1 MKKFLSI
8 IAVCLLISLLFVN
21 TGQAKSYKE
30 TSQLGEFYK
39 DISEENLRNIIH
51 GCMFS
56 TEIGPSVIG
65 DDFMTFWF
73 HEAWIYSYKFLEHD
87 DGQIEYWPIDQT
99 KDMWKNLKFSQKE
112 EIVNYDPQ
120 YTIPAKIVNQL
131 LTRYFN
137 KKMLSERSLSLYF
150 GDYHID
156 ENNATISVRSVGLDP
171 IPEFC
176 NVSEVSSKGNYS
188 ILKLHY
194 QYEDDEY
201 ITYYVSDLNK
211 YRYVLVNKV
220 KKDDGF
226 WYYPVYT
233 SPYEFTFADAEAA
246 LGYKLTP
253 DYLEG
258 IDYDVLAGKSGSAD
272 KISYIRE
279 FLAANSYE
287 PGGEILSEV
296 KAKLFKDFALF
307 EGKNNSYKVL
317 GDLEFNQ
324 DLYLQIDQRQNEIQ
338 DYKNFLQDLSLR
350 FAENRSNI
358 INISMAANK
367 DGKYI
372 FSFKDVPSLDYAYY
386 NIRLDQLG
394 ITMSLTK
401 ADIEKLSAEQ
411 CVFEVS
417 KENGNLFITPLS
429 ENKISLPTNIK
440 FYMGKVFT
448 GNYLSSGPDLYYVD
462 NTDHSLFIYAKDYG
476 PVEFGPYSA
485 TNLSSIASDK
495 FKNVAFNNILSSG
508 ILAEDSSN
516 LNLSETLTKGELARI
531 CGFILGDIDEYDST
545 DLPDVKTEDKAYIRA
560 AIKNG
565 IFSYDSGNFNPG
577 EPVKR
582 STLIY
587 TLTECLK
594 KKGIG
599 LKNPGLPD
607 ASALMDFESI
617 QWMKENA
624 QIAIENGIISKDDQ
638 ALNPNTTV
646 KREHGIITIYRA
658 LGALSKNNPWTYQ
671 EGSAAELKSNL
682 TNKISKPS
690 SNEMKKIKTHS
701 NKSGIEERWTSKLM
715 ENKVLILLFVILILL
730 LVIVLLLIK
739 NRRKNQS
746 TGSGPKVCKTCG
758 KPYKNEK
765 FCTKCGNKLK

>member
-21 TGQAKSYKE
+21 TSQAKSYKE

-39 DISEENLRNIIH
+39 DISEENLRNLIHSCLYSFLDEARVVDEDFIADWMNRAWLQHNQPWHYDLISEGRTGSLWKSLDSSAQVEYFENAHYDLITAPSSIVREIISRH
-51 GCMFS
+51 FNKELPDKKTWTYFYVDFGLD
-56 TEIGPSVIG
+56 G
-65 DDFMTFWF
+65 DK
-73 HEAWIYSYKFLEHD
+73 A
-87 DGQIEYWPIDQT
+87 
-99 KDMWKNLKFSQKE
+99 
-112 EIVNYDPQ
+112 
-120 YTIPAKIVNQL
+120 L
-131 LTRYFN
+131 LTVPG
-137 KKMLSERSLSLYF
+137 MCF
-150 GDYHID
+150 GTY
-156 ENNATISVRSVGLDP
+156 
-171 IPEFC
+171 PEFYI
-176 NVSEVSSKGNYS
+176 VKELRSEKNYS
-188 ILKLHY
+188 VLLINYKY
-194 QYEDDEY
+194 KYESTLMY
-201 ITYYVSDLNK
+201 NNINN

-258 IDYDVLAGKSGSAD
+258 IDYDVLAGKSGSVD

-367 DGKYI
+367 DEKYI
-372 FSFKDVPSLDYAYY
+372 FSFKDVPSLDFAYY

-516 LNLSETLTKGELARI
+516 LNLSETLTKGELART

-545 DLPDVKTEDKAYIRA
+545 DLPDVKTEDKAYIRS

-565 IFSYDSGNFNPG
+565 IFSYDGGNFNPG

-758 KPYKNEK
+758 KPYTNEK
-765 FCTKCGNKLK
+765 FCTRCGNKLK

>member
-8 IAVCLLISLLFVN
+8 IAMCLLISLIFVN

-30 TSQLGEFYK
+30 DSQLGEFYD

-56 TEIGPSVIG
+56 ISGERQIINEEY
-65 DDFMTFWF
+65 MTSWF
-73 HEAWIYSYKFLEHD
+73 PLAWIYSYNFLENND
-87 DGQIEYWPIDQT
+87 EWIEYWPIDQT
-99 KDMWKNLKFSQKE
+99 KDLWENLKYSQRE
-112 EIVNYDPQ
+112 EIVNYEPQ
-120 YTIPAKIVNQL
+120 FTIPTKIINQL
-131 LTRYFN
+131 LSRYFN
-137 KKMLSERSLSLYF
+137 KEILSNRSLSLYF
-150 GDYHID
+150 GDFYINED
-156 ENNATISVRSVGLDP
+156 NATIPIRSVGLNP
-171 IPEFC
+171 IPAFC
-176 NVSEVSSKGNYS
+176 NLSEVNSKGNYS

-194 QYEDDEY
+194 QYEDDDY

-220 KKDDGF
+220 KKDGGF

-233 SPYEFTFADAEAA
+233 SPNEFTFADAEAA

-287 PGGEILSEV
+287 PDGEILSEV
-296 KAKLFKDFALF
+296 KEKLFKDLALF

-338 DYKNFLQDLSLR
+338 DYKNFIQDLTMDSDAKIPSL
-350 FAENRSNI
+350 

-372 FSFKDVPSLDYAYY
+372 FSFKDIPNLDFAYY
-386 NIRLDQLG
+386 SIRLDQLG
-394 ITMSLTK
+394 ITMSLSK

-411 CVFEVS
+411 SVFEVS

-440 FYMGKVFT
+440 FYMGRVFT
-448 GNYLSSGPDLYYVD
+448 GNYLSSGPGLYYVD

-485 TNLSSIASDK
+485 TNLSSLASDK

-508 ILAEDSSN
+508 ILAEDSQN
-516 LNLSETLTKGELARI
+516 LNLSESLTKGELARI

-545 DLPDVKTEDKAYIRA
+545 DLPDVKTEDKAYIRS

-565 IFSYDSGNFNPG
+565 IFSYDGGNFNPG
-577 EPVKR
+577 EPVRR

-607 ASALMDFESI
+607 ASALADFESI

-638 ALNPNTTV
+638 ALNPNATV

-658 LGALSKNNPWTYQ
+658 LGALSRHNPWTYQ
-671 EGSAAELKSNL
+671 EGSAAELTSNL

-690 SNEMKKIKTHS
+690 SKEMKRIQTHS
-701 NKSGIEERWTSKLM
+701 NKAGDHEGWTSKLM
-715 ENKVLILLFVILILL
+715 ENKILILLLVILILL

-739 NRRKNQS
+739 NRRKNQY
-746 TGSGPKVCKTCG
+746 TGSGPKVCKACG

-765 FCTKCGNKLK
+765 FCTRCGNKLK

>member
-8 IAVCLLISLLFVN
+8 IVVCLLISLLFVN

-30 TSQLGEFYK
+30 TSQLGEFYD

-51 GCMFS
+51 GCMFFIS
-56 TEIGPSVIG
+56 GRPQVINEEYMTSWFPLSWLYS
-65 DDFMTFWF
+65 DFF
-73 HEAWIYSYKFLEHD
+73 
-87 DGQIEYWPIDQT
+87 IEYDDEWMDYRPIDQT
-99 KDMWKNLKFSQKE
+99 KDLWKNLKYSQRE
-112 EIVNYDPQ
+112 EMVNYDSQ
-120 YTIPAKIVNQL
+120 YTIPTKIINQL

-137 KKMLSERSLSLYF
+137 KEILSNRALPFVL
-150 GDYHID
+150 GDFNIN
-156 ENNATISVRSVGLDP
+156 ENYATITPRLGGSIPVP
-171 IPEFC
+171 IFQ
-176 NVSEVSSKGNYS
+176 NLKEVVSKGDYS
-188 ILKLHY
+188 ILYLHY
-194 QYEDDEY
+194 QYNL
-201 ITYYVSDLNK
+201 SDYDSDYDK

-258 IDYDVLAGKSGSAD
+258 IDYDVLAGKSGSVD

-367 DGKYI
+367 DEKYI
-372 FSFKDVPSLDYAYY
+372 FSFKDVPSLDFAYY

-411 CVFEVS
+411 CVFGVS

-516 LNLSETLTKGELARI
+516 LNLSETLTKGELARA

-545 DLPDVKTEDKAYIRA
+545 DLPDVKTEDKAYIRS

-565 IFSYDSGNFNPG
+565 IFSYDGGNFNPG

-758 KPYKNEK
+758 KPYTNEK
-765 FCTKCGNKLK
+765 FCTRCGNKLK

>member
-1 MKKFLSI
+1 MKKFFSI

-30 TSQLGEFYK
+30 DSQLGEFYN

-51 GCMFS
+51 GCLYSCLDEARVVDEDFIADWMTTAWVQYIQPRQYDLVSEGRTGILWKSLASSEQGEYFEDTGYS
-56 TEIGPSVIG
+56 LITAPSSIVKEIISRHFNKELPDKKTWTFYYRDFGLDG
-65 DDFMTFWF
+65 DKAFT
-73 HEAWIYSYKFLEHD
+73 
-87 DGQIEYWPIDQT
+87 
-99 KDMWKNLKFSQKE
+99 
-112 EIVNYDPQ
+112 
-120 YTIPAKIVNQL
+120 TIPAACI
-131 LTRYFN
+131 
-137 KKMLSERSLSLYF
+137 
-150 GDYHID
+150 G
-156 ENNATISVRSVGLDP
+156 SV
-171 IPEFC
+171 PEFYI
-176 NVSEVSSKGNYS
+176 VKELRSEKNYS
-188 ILKLHY
+188 ILLINYKFSY
-194 QYEDDEY
+194 SSTQMYD
-201 ITYYVSDLNK
+201 ININN
-211 YRYVLVNKV
+211 YRYILVNKV

-233 SPYEFTFADAEAA
+233 SPFDFTFIEAEAI
-246 LGYKLTP
+246 LGYKLTH

-258 IDYDVLAGKSGSAD
+258 VDYDVLAGKSGSAD

-279 FLAANSYE
+279 FLTGNSYE

-296 KAKLFKDFALF
+296 KEKLFKDLALF

-324 DLYLQIDQRQNEIQ
+324 DLYLQIGQRQNEIQ
-338 DYKNFLQDLSLR
+338 DYKNFIQELTLDSAAKGPNL
-350 FAENRSNI
+350 
-358 INISMAANK
+358 INISMEANK

-372 FSFKDVPSLDYAYY
+372 FSFKEVPNLDFAYY

-394 ITMSLTK
+394 ITMSLSK

-411 CVFEVS
+411 SVFEVS

-448 GNYLSSGPDLYYVD
+448 GNYLSSGPGLYYVD

-508 ILAEDSSN
+508 ILAEDSQN
-516 LNLSETLTKGELARI
+516 LNLSESLTKGELARA

-545 DLPDVKTEDKAYIRA
+545 DLPDVKTEDKAYIRS

-565 IFSYDSGNFNPG
+565 IFSYDGGNFNPG
-577 EPVKR
+577 EPVRR

-599 LKNPGLPD
+599 LKNPNLTD
-607 ASALMDFESI
+607 ASALADFESI

-624 QIAIENGIISKDDQ
+624 QIAIENGILSPDVK
-638 ALNPNTTV
+638 ALNPNATV

-658 LGALSKNNPWTYQ
+658 LGALSRHNPWTYQ

-682 TNKISKPS
+682 TNIISKPS
-690 SNEMKKIKTHS
+690 SKEMKKIQTHS
-701 NKSGIEERWTSKLM
+701 NKSAGEESWTSKLM
-715 ENKVLILLFVILILL
+715 ENKILILLFVILILL

-739 NRRKNQS
+739 NKRKNQD
-746 TGSGPKVCKTCG
+746 TGSGPKVCKACG
-758 KPYKNEK
+758 KPYTNEK
-765 FCTKCGNKLK
+765 FCTRCGNKLK

>member
-8 IAVCLLISLLFVN
+8 ITVCLLISLLFVN

-30 TSQLGEFYK
+30 TSQLGEFYD

-51 GCMFS
+51 SCLYSCLDKSRVVDENF
-56 TEIGPSVIG
+56 IGEWMNNAWLQHNYYDLISEGRTGSLWKSLESSEQLEYLENTHYGLITAPSSIV
-65 DDFMTFWF
+65 
-73 HEAWIYSYKFLEHD
+73 
-87 DGQIEYWPIDQT
+87 
-99 KDMWKNLKFSQKE
+99 KE
-112 EIVNYDPQ
+112 LIS
-120 YTIPAKIVNQL
+120 
-131 LTRYFN
+131 RHFN
-137 KKMLSERSLSLYF
+137 KELPDKKTWTDYYVDFKLDGDKAFLTTILGICSGVYPQFYIVKELQSE
-150 GDYHID
+150 
-156 ENNATISVRSVGLDP
+156 
-171 IPEFC
+171 
-176 NVSEVSSKGNYS
+176 KNYS
-188 ILKLHY
+188 ILLINYK
-194 QYEDDEY
+194 YEY
-201 ITYYVSDLNK
+201 STTQMYNVNINN
-211 YRYVLVNKV
+211 YRYILVNKV

-367 DGKYI
+367 DEKYI
-372 FSFKDVPSLDYAYY
+372 FSFKDVPSLDFAYY

-495 FKNVAFNNILSSG
+495 FKNVTFNNILSSG

-516 LNLSETLTKGELARI
+516 LNLSETLTKGELARV

-565 IFSYDSGNFNPG
+565 IFSYDGGNFNPG

-658 LGALSKNNPWTYQ
+658 LGALSKNNPFTYQ

-690 SNEMKKIKTHS
+690 SNEMKRIKTHS

-758 KPYKNEK
+758 KPYTNEK
-765 FCTKCGNKLK
+765 FCTRCGNKLK

>member
-30 TSQLGEFYK
+30 TSQLGEFYN

-51 GCMFS
+51 GCMFFIS
-56 TEIGPSVIG
+56 GRPQVINEEYMTSWFPLSWLYS
-65 DDFMTFWF
+65 DFF
-73 HEAWIYSYKFLEHD
+73 
-87 DGQIEYWPIDQT
+87 IEYDDEWMDYRPIDQT
-99 KDMWKNLKFSQKE
+99 KDLWKNLKYSQRE
-112 EIVNYDPQ
+112 EMVNYDSQ
-120 YTIPAKIVNQL
+120 YTIPTKIINQL

-137 KKMLSERSLSLYF
+137 KEILSNRALPFVL
-150 GDYHID
+150 GDFNIN
-156 ENNATISVRSVGLDP
+156 ENYATIIPRLGGSIPVP
-171 IPEFC
+171 IFQ
-176 NVSEVSSKGNYS
+176 NLKEVVSKGDYS
-188 ILKLHY
+188 ILYLHY
-194 QYEDDEY
+194 QYNL
-201 ITYYVSDLNK
+201 SDYDSDYDK

-296 KAKLFKDFALF
+296 KAKLFKDFAIF
-307 EGKNNSYKVL
+307 ESKNNSYKVL

-338 DYKNFLQDLSLR
+338 EYKNFLQDLSLR

-372 FSFKDVPSLDYAYY
+372 FSFKDVPSLDFAYY

-516 LNLSETLTKGELARI
+516 LNLSETLTKGELARA

-638 ALNPNTTV
+638 ALNPNITV

-658 LGALSKNNPWTYQ
+658 LGALCKNNPFTYQ

-690 SNEMKKIKTHS
+690 SNEMKRIKTHS

-765 FCTKCGNKLK
+765 FCTRCGKKLK